1 MGSRHLETMVDAAA
15 ALERARDY
23 LASDPVEHN
32 VIWSIMS
39 QRAESGAAGRYW
51 LLEFD
56 ACPVG
61 IVLES
66 PPGHAAAISRMRDD
80 YAIAMAEAICEAG
93 HRLTGVAGEAS
104 TTAAFAGRWTEC
116 AGTAGTV
123 EEAQRLYVLG
133 RLAQPAGVLG
143 SLRRA
148 EPFER
153 GFIIEWW
160 SAFQIET
167 GSPRFDV
174 SGAVDA
180 GLSAR
185 RLFVW
190 DDGGARCVARATEPL
205 GGISRIGAVFTP
217 PRWRC
222 RGYASACVGALCE
235 WVRREEGATS
245 VLYAQL
251 GNPGSNA
258 IYRRLGFAAVSEV
271 LAYRFGDVVEHL

>member
-1 MGSRHLETMVDAAA
+1 MGSLHVEALSDAAA
-15 ALERARDY
+15 AIERAGDY
-23 LASDPVEHN
+23 LATDPVEHN

-39 QRAESGAAGRYW
+39 QRAESGPAGRYW
-51 LLEFD
+51 LLELD
-56 ACPVG
+56 SRTDG

-66 PPGHAAAISRMRDD
+66 PPGHAAAISRMRVE
-80 YAIAMAEAICEAG
+80 YAAAMAEAICAEG
-93 HRLTGVAGEAS
+93 HRLTGVAGEAG

-116 AGTAGTV
+116 AGTAAKV
-123 EEAQRLYVLG
+123 EDARRLYALGQLAPPTGALG
-133 RLAQPAGVLG
+133 R
-143 SLRRA
+143 LRRA

-153 GFIIEWW
+153 ALIIEWW

-185 RLFVW
+185 RLFMW
-190 DDGGARCVARATEPL
+190 DDEGARCVARATETL

-217 PRWRC
+217 PRWR
-222 RGYASACVGALCE
+222 RLGYASACVGALCE
-235 WVRREEGATS
+235 LVRREEGANS

-271 LAYRFGDVVEHL
+271 LAYRFGDVVKHI